1 MQRAVYPGTFDPMT
15 MGHVDLVK
23 RASKLFDSV
32 IIAIASSDS
41 KKPMFSLEERI
52 EIGNKIFA
60 DDPKVEVVGFSGLL
74 VNFAKDNDA
83 NILIRG
89 LRVVAD
95 FEYEFQL
102 ANMNRAMSPDIE
114 SVFLTPK
121 EEYSY
126 ISSSLVKEIA
136 TMGGDVTRF
145 VDPVTLE
152 ALNQKIKN
160 YADNLSRRLYFC
172 CSF

>member
-60 DDPKVEVVGFSGLL
+60 DEPKVEVVGFSGLL

-145 VDPVTLE
+145 VDAVTLE

-160 YADNLSRRLYFC
+160 
-172 CSF
+172 

>member
-41 KKPMFSLEERI
+41 KKPMFTLEERI

-74 VNFAKDNDA
+74 VNFAKENDA

-136 TMGGDVTRF
+136 TMGGDVDRF

-152 ALNQKIKN
+152 ALNQKIN
-160 YADNLSRRLYFC
+160 D
-172 CSF
+172 

>member
-15 MGHVDLVK
+15 VGHVDLVK

-74 VNFAKDNDA
+74 VNFAKENDA

-145 VDPVTLE
+145 VDPVTLD

-160 YADNLSRRLYFC
+160 
-172 CSF
+172 

>member
-15 MGHVDLVK
+15 MGHVDLVR

-60 DDPKVEVVGFSGLL
+60 DDPKVEVIGFSGLL

-145 VDPVTLE
+145 VDPVTLD

-160 YADNLSRRLYFC
+160 
-172 CSF
+172 

>member
-23 RASKLFDSV
+23 RASKLFDSG
-32 IIAIASSDS
+32 IIAFASSDS

-145 VDPVTLE
+145 VDPVTLD

-160 YADNLSRRLYFC
+160 
-172 CSF
+172 

>member
-60 DDPKVEVVGFSGLL
+60 DDPKVEVIGFSGLL

-152 ALNQKIKN
+152 ALNQKIRN
-160 YADNLSRRLYFC
+160 
-172 CSF
+172 

>member
-23 RASKLFDSV
+23 RASKLFDLV

-74 VNFAKDNDA
+74 VNFAKENDA

-160 YADNLSRRLYFC
+160 
-172 CSF
+172 

>member
-52 EIGNKIFA
+52 EIGNEIFA
-60 DDPKVEVVGFSGLL
+60 NDPKVEVVGFSGLL

-160 YADNLSRRLYFC
+160 
-172 CSF
+172 

>member
-60 DDPKVEVVGFSGLL
+60 DDPKVEVIGFSGLL

-136 TMGGDVTRF
+136 TMGGDVDRF

-152 ALNQKIKN
+152 ALKQKI
-160 YADNLSRRLYFC
+160 DG
-172 CSF
+172 

>member
-23 RASKLFDSV
+23 RASKLFDTV
-32 IIAIASSDS
+32 IIAIATSDS

-52 EIGNKIFA
+52 EMGNKIFA
-60 DDPKVEVVGFSGLL
+60 EDPKVEVVGFSGLL

-160 YADNLSRRLYFC
+160 
-172 CSF
+172 

>member
-126 ISSSLVKEIA
+126 ISSSLVIEIA

-145 VDPVTLE
+145 VDPVTLD

-160 YADNLSRRLYFC
+160 
-172 CSF
+172 

>member
-60 DDPKVEVVGFSGLL
+60 DDPKVEVVGFSGLF
-74 VNFAKDNDA
+74 VNFAKENDA

-160 YADNLSRRLYFC
+160 
-172 CSF
+172 

>member
-15 MGHVDLVK
+15 MGHVDLVN

-74 VNFAKDNDA
+74 VNFAKENDA

-145 VDPVTLE
+145 VDPVTLD

-160 YADNLSRRLYFC
+160 
-172 CSF
+172 

>member
-102 ANMNRAMSPDIE
+102 ANMNRAMSPEIE

-145 VDPVTLE
+145 VDPVTLD

-160 YADNLSRRLYFC
+160 
-172 CSF
+172 

>member
-41 KKPMFSLEERI
+41 KKPMFTLEERI

-74 VNFAKDNDA
+74 VNFAKENNA

-136 TMGGDVTRF
+136 TMGGDVDRF

-152 ALNQKIKN
+152 ALNKKIN
-160 YADNLSRRLYFC
+160 A
-172 CSF
+172 

>member
-74 VNFAKDNDA
+74 VNFAKENDA

-152 ALNQKIKN
+152 ALNQKIYK
-160 YADNLSRRLYFC
+160 
-172 CSF
+172 

>member
-52 EIGNKIFA
+52 EIGNQIFA
-60 DDPKVEVVGFSGLL
+60 DDSKVEVVGFSGLL

-160 YADNLSRRLYFC
+160 
-172 CSF
+172 

>member
-32 IIAIASSDS
+32 VIAIASSDS

-145 VDPVTLE
+145 VDPVTLD

-160 YADNLSRRLYFC
+160 
-172 CSF
+172 